1 MFTLIDIFFLSFL
14 QSRQSIGHG
23 IPMVATSPI
32 QNDLSNLSSTNQVE
46 IQTSSNIYQNNNLSW
61 KSEYNIGPE
70 IGNLMNGRLNN
81 NNNSL
86 VLTNLHKNAYH
97 DEMMGFASDEED
109 CFDNLS
115 DQGGNEDSLSSVG
128 LDETRIQQ
136 L

>member
-1 MFTLIDIFFLSFL
+1 
-14 QSRQSIGHG
+14 
-23 IPMVATSPI
+23 MVATSPI

-70 IGNLMNGRLNN
+70 IGNLMKGRLNN